1 MGWVINSKILKM
13 HNIPKSSKVDL
24 KPCFQGEVMRH
35 KPTRAPVT
43 NQQSDTK
50 QPEEQQGPDWECNCK
65 ARFMLDGGGGRGQR
79 GRGGGRGMYDCIRHT

>member
-1 MGWVINSKILKM
+1 MQ
-13 HNIPKSSKVDL
+13 NIPEGIHIQSSEVDL
-24 KPCFQGEVMRH
+24 KPCCPGEVMRH
-35 KPTRAPVT
+35 KPTRAT

-79 GRGGGRGMYDCIRHT
+79 GRGRGMYDCIGHTLKAS